1 MSTMA
6 TTTLLPAGS
15 WSVDPDRSRIEFQI
29 KQFGI
34 AKVRGA
40 FTALEGTLDVGDD
53 ARVRGSVSV
62 ASIDTGNH
70 RRDAHLRS
78 AEFLDAERFPTLSFE
93 SHAIEERDATT
104 FVIIGDLAMHGVTR
118 EIALTAELPGAETE
132 RFTLVVRGRVNRRD
146 YGITPSAVLDAV
158 VSDHV
163 ELELSLSAVKQ
174 A

>member
-6 TTTLLPAGS
+6 TTTLLPTGA
-15 WSVDPDRSRIEFQI
+15 WSVDPGRSRIEFQI

-40 FTALEGTLDVGDD
+40 FTTFEGTLDVGDD
-53 ARVRGSVSV
+53 ARVRGSVSA
-62 ASIDTGNH
+62 ASIDTGND

-78 AEFLDAERFPTLSFE
+78 AEFLHAERFPTLSFE

-104 FVIIGDLAMHGVTR
+104 CEIIGELAMHGVAR
-118 EIALTAELPGAETE
+118 EIALTAELLGAETE
-132 RFTLVVRGRVNRRD
+132 SFTLVVRGRVNRRD

-158 VSDHV
+158 VSDQV
-163 ELELSLSAVKQ
+163 ELEMSLSAVKQ